1 MKFSLILPT
10 YKVEKYI
17 TACLESCCNQT
28 NISSSDYE
36 IIIVNDETPDN
47 SISVAQEVIKRYPEH
62 NWKIVNRKNG
72 GLSAARNSG
81 IVEANGDYLW
91 FIDSDDYIETNAL
104 SVLSE
109 AANKGDFDIV
119 NFTHKTVYK
128 NNRVVGGKDKFYGY
142 ASTGVDYLS
151 KHGFLSAWTCI
162 YKREFIERNNLKFKE
177 GVIWEDSEFNTRAYM
192 LTDNCYCISDAL
204 YYYIRREDSI
214 SDLKATPFSTQSRI
228 SNVYGLHQYFQTKK
242 HSKRELRVAYSEIA
256 SILVGAIAGL
266 PELTEKDR
274 KYYRNEIRK
283 HQSQYMRIMWT
294 CGNVRNKLI
303 LLSFWLFP
311 VFSEQLLNKKTH
323 EAIER
328 STK

>member
-17 TACLESCCNQT
+17 TACLESCCNQ
-28 NISSSDYE
+28 IGFSLSEYE

-47 SISVAQEVIKRYPEH
+47 SISAAQKVIDRYPEH
-62 NWKIVNRKNG
+62 NRKIVNRKNG

-81 IVEANGDYLW
+81 IIEAEGDYLW

-104 SVLSE
+104 SVLND
-109 AANKGDFDIV
+109 AVNKGDFDII

-128 NNRVVGGKDKFYGY
+128 NNRIVGGDTKYNGY
-142 ASTGVDYLS
+142 STTGVEYMS
-151 KHGFLSAWTCI
+151 QHGFLSAWTCI
-162 YKREFIERNNLKFKE
+162 YKREFINRNNLKFKE
-177 GVIWEDSEFNTRAYM
+177 GVIWEDCEFNTRAYM
-192 LTDNCYCISDAL
+192 LSDNCYCISDAL

-242 HSKRELRVAYSEIA
+242 HSKRELGVAYSEIA

-283 HQSQYMRIMWT
+283 HRSQYMQIMWT
-294 CGNVRNKLI
+294 CGNLRKKLI
-303 LLSFWLFP
+303 LISFWLFP

>member
-17 TACLESCCNQT
+17 TACLESCCNQ
-28 NISSSDYE
+28 IGFSSSEYE

-47 SISVAQEVIKRYPEH
+47 SISVAQKVIDRYPEY

-81 IVEANGDYLW
+81 ILEAKGDFLW

-104 SVLSE
+104 SVLND
-109 AANKGDFDIV
+109 AINKGDFDII

-128 NNRVVGGKDKFYGY
+128 NNRIVGGEAKYNGY
-142 ASTGVDYLS
+142 STTGVEYLS
-151 KHGFLSAWTCI
+151 QHGFLSAGKCI
-162 YKREFIERNNLKFKE
+162 YKREFIKNNHLKFKE

-192 LTDNCYCISDAL
+192 LANNCYCISNAL

-214 SDLKATPFSTQSRI
+214 SDLRATPFSTRSRI
-228 SNVYGLHQYFQTKK
+228 SNAYDLNQYFKTKDHNK
-242 HSKRELRVAYSEIA
+242 WELSVAYSEIA
-256 SILVGAIAGL
+256 SMLIAAIAGL
-266 PELTEKDR
+266 PELTDDER
-274 KYYRNEIRK
+274 KYFRDEIRK
-283 HQSQYMRIMWT
+283 HKAQYIQIMLT
-294 CGNVRNKLI
+294 CGNIRNKLI
-303 LLSFWLFP
+303 LLSFLVLP
-311 VFSEQLLNKKTH
+311 KFSENLLNKKIH

>member
-17 TACLESCCNQT
+17 TVCLESCCNQT
-28 NISSSDYE
+28 NISLSDYE

-47 SISVAQEVIKRYPEH
+47 SISVALKVIARYPEH

-81 IVEANGDYLW
+81 IIEAEGDYLW

-104 SVLSE
+104 SVLND
-109 AANKGDFDIV
+109 AVNKGEFDII

-128 NNRVVGGKDKFYGY
+128 NNRIVGGDAKHNGY
-142 ASTGVDYLS
+142 STTGVEYMS
-151 KHGFLSAWTCI
+151 QHGFLSACTCI
-162 YKREFIERNNLKFKE
+162 YKREFINRNNLKFKE

-192 LTDNCYCISDAL
+192 LTKRCYCISDAL

-228 SNVYGLHQYFQTKK
+228 SNAYDLNKYFQSKEYKK
-242 HSKRELRVAYSEIA
+242 WELKVAYSKIV
-256 SILVGAIAGL
+256 SMLIGAIAGL
-266 PELTEKDR
+266 PELAEEDR
-274 KYYRNEIRK
+274 NHFRNEIRK
-283 HQSQYMRIMWT
+283 HWSQYIRIMWM
-294 CGNVRNKLI
+294 CGNIRNKLI

-311 VFSEQLLNKKTH
+311 VFSEQLLNKKIH